1 MIHFLKYK
9 ANYKLSYVKTHLYCS
24 EKYLY
29 TTIKKFD
36 VDNIFLF
43 FFFSN
48 AHQSSIW
55 LKIVILQ
62 TIIRI

>member
-43 FFFSN
+43 FFSLMLTKAAFD
-48 AHQSSIW
+48 
-55 LKIVILQ
+55 
-62 TIIRI
+62 